1 MAAGVVVMMMMI
13 LISTFWMKIFWTWRL
28 AVTSL
33 SEQSALTCFLWL
45 HQVSLKVLTDKNLIC
60 FRNEKILNFNEKR
73 KTNFKKYSWETWP
86 SYRRKHKIRKK
97 LIEVSRPV
105 LPISTSWRW
114 QSAGLMK
121 TFFSE
126 TNFLT
131 NVFVMY
137 VALRTVTFTAYT
149 HLSLL
154 LLTRLESSI
163 WIKIKIPS
171 STLLCPTIAMHHE
184 IIGNVSQ
191 IWPNCNMCIG
201 DWAHSSLTVNI
212 CVIVACTPDYLKV
225 HSLIGAVRRREG
237 DSASQCFSPSVRD
250 HYQAP
255 SHYPY

>member
-1 MAAGVVVMMMMI
+1 MREEI
-13 LISTFWMKIFWTWRL
+13 WFS
-28 AVTSL
+28 
-33 SEQSALTCFLWL
+33 
-45 HQVSLKVLTDKNLIC
+45 
-60 FRNEKILNFNEKR
+60 
-73 KTNFKKYSWETWP
+73 KK
-86 SYRRKHKIRKK
+86 
-97 LIEVSRPV
+97 VSRPDPV
-105 LPISTSWRW
+105 LKTHTSYKITHPRPANL
-114 QSAGLMK
+114 QSQVEDVDRATVLMK

-212 CVIVACTPDYLKV
+212 CVIVACTSDYLKV